1 MKKKI
6 TSIVCGLSAVSLLA
20 FALVACDSES
30 PSAAPC
36 NCNVP
41 SSSSCEGV
49 PESSSDEMQPVSS
62 SSVEELP
69 ESSSTEELPESSS
82 DVVES
87 SSSETA
93 ASSSSVIASSSSIV
107 ASSSSRKMECITMSN
122 LCPPCDDDY
131 CPIPFMPCNQ
141 CYGMYGAETYDCET
155 NERYVCSKFDTW
167 DWTCLNLTDS
177 SGNIAEDSCEYG
189 FGAWLDCNTDKPYV
203 CKEGRWERLP
213 EEYSWVHQKCDSSET
228 DRQINIEYKTE
239 KGSIAKVSSVF
250 SCDGVSWRQG
260 GTTTL
265 DRNHCEKEDDKV
277 IIKGRTYQCVGGE
290 WEVL

>member
-1 MKKKI
+1 MKKKS
-6 TSIVCGLSAVSLLA
+6 TSIACGLSAVSLLA

-62 SSVEELP
+62 SSVEEQP
-69 ESSSTEELPESSS
+69 ESSSTEELPTSSS

-87 SSSETA
+87 SSSETV
-93 ASSSSVIASSSSIV
+93 ASSSSVIASSSSWNV
-107 ASSSSRKMECITMSN
+107 GCITMSN
-122 LCPPCDDDY
+122 LCPTCDDDY

-167 DWTCLNLTDS
+167 DRTCLNLTDS
-177 SGNIAEDSCEYG
+177 SGNIAEDTCEYG

-228 DRQINIEYKTE
+228 SRSVSIEFDTE
-239 KGSIAKVSSVF
+239 KGSTVNVRLGFYCNGIYWQQSATSTPER
-250 SCDGVSWRQG
+250 GR
-260 GTTTL
+260 
-265 DRNHCEKEDDKV
+265 CEIEEDKV
-277 IIKGRTYQCVGGE
+277 TISEKTYQCIGGS
-290 WEVL
+290 WDVF